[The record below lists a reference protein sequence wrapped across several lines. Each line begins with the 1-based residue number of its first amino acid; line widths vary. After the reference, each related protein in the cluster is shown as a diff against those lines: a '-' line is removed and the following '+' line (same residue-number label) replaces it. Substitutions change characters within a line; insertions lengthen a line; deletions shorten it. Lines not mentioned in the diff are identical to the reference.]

1 MLFKNIGLVTEDF
14 SYREGM
20 YVGIIEDR
28 IAYIGETAPSEDSG
42 SAPEEELFK
51 ITVSSNPRKSG
62 ESSGCCGH
70 VYKSGETHPLYG
82 EVYDGTGKV
91 LMPAFYNA
99 HGHSPMCLMRGYGEN
114 LPLDRWLNEKIFP
127 FEDKLYSEA
136 VYWSTLLTM
145 AESIRYGIVSTSDM
159 YYFIDDMVRAIS
171 VSGMKSNISRAVA
184 GIGCE
189 RLEDCI
195 GYREMSET
203 IMMYDGFANGK
214 IIVEASA
221 HAEYTNS
228 EYFLRAIAETAKE
241 FDVRMHVHVAETESE
256 TKGCIERYGRTP
268 VAFLADC
275 GLFDVPANA
284 AHCVWLTDEDRDILA
299 EKKVSV
305 SSNTVSNMKLAS
317 GICDVPAL
325 YAKGINVAIGTDSV
339 ASNNSLNFFEEMKL
353 FALCG
358 KFRAMDPSVMTPE
371 QVLHSAT
378 RSGAIAQGRMDA
390 GLIKEGFKADL
401 IVVDAS
407 VPNMKPSHDIL
418 NALIYSADGK
428 DICLTMCDGKV
439 LYRDG
444 IYMTM
449 DVERAMAEAENATKK
464 ILSLM

>member
-20 YVGIIEDR
+20 YVGVVEDR
-28 IAYIGETAPSEDSG
+28 IAYIGETAPSDDCG
-42 SAPEEELFK
+42 TAPEEELFK
-51 ITVSSNPRKSG
+51 MTVSSNPLKAG
-62 ESSGCCGH
+62 ESSGCCGR
-70 VYKSGETHPLYG
+70 VLKSGETHPLYG

-145 AESIRYGIVSTSDM
+145 AESMRYGIVSTSDM
-159 YYFIDDMVRAIS
+159 YYFIDDMVRAVS

-189 RLEDCI
+189 KLEDCV
-195 GYREMSET
+195 GYKEMRDT
-203 IMMYDGFANGK
+203 IMMYDGFANGR

-221 HAEYTNS
+221 HAEYTNN
-228 EYFLRAIAETAKE
+228 ELFLRAIAETAKE
-241 FDVRMHVHVAETESE
+241 FDVRMHVHVAETLSE
-256 TKGCIERYGRTP
+256 TEGCKERYGKTP
-268 VAFLADC
+268 VALLADC

-299 EKKVSV
+299 EKHVSV
-305 SSNTVSNMKLAS
+305 SSNSVSNMKLAS
-317 GICDVPAL
+317 GICNVPAL

-339 ASNNSLNFFEEMKL
+339 ASNNSLNFFEEMKV

-358 KFRAMDPSVMTPE
+358 KFMAMDPSAMTPE

-378 RSGAIAQGRMDA
+378 RSGALAQGREDA

-407 VPNMKPSHDIL
+407 QPNMKPSHDIL

-428 DICLTMCDGKV
+428 DVCLTMCDGKV

-444 IYMTM
+444 IYMTL
-449 DVERAMAEAENATKK
+449 DIERTIAEAEKATKQ
-464 ILSLM
+464 ILSMM